1 MTRIYWF
8 FTAIIGALLLVSM
21 ACRSPRPASTQ
32 RYEIAG
38 KVVSFD
44 RAKHKVTI
52 SHGDIAGYM
61 EGMTMPFT
69 IKDDW
74 VYDAL
79 TPGAD
84 IKGTLVVENG
94 VTWIENTQVTSPAT
108 SESAAS
114 EHPGNEPV
122 AGTVVPDFA
131 LVNQDG
137 ARTNIESYRGRV
149 LLLTFIYTRCP
160 LPDFCPLMTTN
171 FSEVNRKLMDDPTL
185 ASKTHLLTITI
196 DPAHDTPKVMKDY
209 GSRTAGLQKFDHWEF
224 ATGSAD
230 QVREIAQF
238 FGLSYWPDKDQ
249 VVHSLR
255 TALVGPDGKVVKLY
269 RGNEWKPADV
279 LADIKAL
286 PGH

>member
-1 MTRIYWF
+1 MRRIEF
-8 FTAIIGALLLVSM
+8 FLTATVACLLLISI
-21 ACRSPRPASTQ
+21 ACRSPRPASIQ

-44 RAKHKVTI
+44 KARHKVTI
-52 SHGDIAGYM
+52 SHGDIPGYM

-94 VTWIENTQVTSPAT
+94 MTWIENAQVTSLATDTAPA
-108 SESAAS
+108 EQ
-114 EHPGNEPV
+114 PGNEPV
-122 AGTVVPDFA
+122 PGIAVPDFG

-137 ARTNIESYRGRV
+137 LRISINRYRGRI

-171 FSEVNRKLMDDPTL
+171 FSEIKTKLSEDPAL
-185 ASKTHLLTITI
+185 ASKTHLLTISI
-196 DPAHDTPKVMKDY
+196 DPAYDTPKVMKEY
-209 GSRTAGLQKFDHWEF
+209 GTKAAGLKSFDHWEF
-224 ATGSAD
+224 ATGSAEE
-230 QVREIAQF
+230 VRAIAQF

-255 TALVGPDGKVVKLY
+255 TALIDRDGKLVKVY
-269 RGNEWKPADV
+269 RGNDWKAGDV
-279 LADIKAL
+279 LMDIKAIASK
-286 PGH
+286 

>member
-1 MTRIYWF
+1 MLRLKRF
-8 FTAIIGALLLVSM
+8 LTATLAGILLVSI
-21 ACRSPRPASTQ
+21 ACRTPRPASTQ
-32 RYEIAG
+32 RYEISG

-44 RAKHKVTI
+44 KSKHKVTI
-52 SHGDIAGYM
+52 SHGDIPGYM

-94 VTWIENTQVTSPAT
+94 MTWIENAQVTSPAVDG
-108 SESAAS
+108 AVA
-114 EHPGNEPV
+114 EHPGNDPV

-137 ARTNIESYRGRV
+137 VRISISRYRGHL

-160 LPDFCPLMTTN
+160 LPDYCPLMTMN
-171 FSEVNRKLMDDPTL
+171 FTEISRQLSGDPAL

-196 DPAHDTPKVMKDY
+196 DPQHDTPKVMKDY
-209 GSRTAGLQKFDHWEF
+209 ALRTSGVRNFDHWEF

-255 TALVGPDGKVVKLY
+255 TALVGPDGKVVKIY
-269 RGNEWKPADV
+269 RGNEWKPAEV
-279 LADIKAL
+279 MADIKAL
-286 PGH
+286 Q

>member
-1 MTRIYWF
+1 MLRLKRYLAATLAGI
-8 FTAIIGALLLVSM
+8 LVVSI
-21 ACRSPRPASTQ
+21 ACRTPKPASTQ
-32 RYEIAG
+32 RYEISG

-44 RAKHKVTI
+44 RSTHKVTI
-52 SHGDIAGYM
+52 SHGDIPGYM

-94 VTWIENTQVTSPAT
+94 LTWIENAQVTSLAVDGAPPNGA
-108 SESAAS
+108 
-114 EHPGNEPV
+114 EHAGNDPV
-122 AGTVVPDFA
+122 AGTLVPDFA
-131 LVNQDG
+131 LINQDG
-137 ARTNIESYRGRV
+137 AKISISRYRGHI

-160 LPDFCPLMTTN
+160 LPDYCPLMTTN
-171 FSEVNRKLMDDPTL
+171 FSEINRQLT

-196 DPAHDTPKVMKDY
+196 DPQHDTPKVMKDY
-209 GSRTAGLQKFDHWEF
+209 ALRTSGVQKFDDWEF

-255 TALVGPDGKVVKLY
+255 TALVGPDGKVVKIY
-269 RGNEWKPADV
+269 RGNEWKPAEV
-279 LADIKAL
+279 VADIKAL
-286 PGH
+286 H